1 MFIATIALAAGLVQ
15 QPVPAPKPELSVI
28 EARLGSCSAD
38 FTVKD
43 ADGAAVYAATIHVRI
58 RYGFL
63 GIKRMDLEVGSNSDG
78 KARIASLPS
87 GAKSLTYDIRKADK
101 KTTVAQDLSSNC
113 QATYEVS
120 LK

>member
-1 MFIATIALAAGLVQ
+1 MLIATIALAVALVQ
-15 QPVPAPKPELSVI
+15 QPVQTPKPELAVI

-43 ADGAAVYAATIHVRI
+43 AAGAPVYAATVHVRI
-58 RYGFL
+58 RYGFM
-63 GIKRMDLEVGSNSDG
+63 GIKRMDLEVGTNSDG
-78 KARIASLPS
+78 KARVASLPS
-87 GAKSLTYDIRKADK
+87 RVKSLTYEIWKADR